1 MNRDR
6 IIIRTSVIGIL
17 ANVFLAA
24 FKAAVGLLTN
34 SIAIILDAV
43 NNLTDVLSSLITIIG
58 TKLSGKK
65 PDKKHPHGHGRW
77 EYLSAMIIGVIVLY
91 AGVTSLVESV
101 KKIIMPE
108 APDYTPVA
116 LMIITVAV
124 AVKIVLGIYVRATGV
139 KVNSDSLVASGK
151 DALLDSVISAST
163 LVAAG
168 IYMIWGISLEAYLAA
183 VISLVII
190 KSGFDILR
198 ESVSSILGERSD
210 KEVSFAIKK
219 TILEF
224 EEVTG
229 VYDLVL
235 HNYGPNTI
243 IGSVHIEVPDSLTIK
258 KLDLLERQI
267 TDKVYLDNGVI
278 LTGISIYAVNL
289 QDDYAMQVLGDIRK
303 LVMSHD
309 NVLQLHG
316 FSLNEEEKEIR
327 FDVVIGFEE
336 KDRHGLYEHICK
348 DVAERYPDYQL
359 RIALDSDTA
368 D

>member
-1 MNRDR
+1 MQRDK
-6 IIIRTSVIGIL
+6 IIIRTSIIGIL

-24 FKAAVGLLTN
+24 FKAAIGLLTN
-34 SIAIILDAV
+34 SIAIIMDAV

-58 TKLSGKK
+58 TKLSGRK

-101 KKIIMPE
+101 KKIISPE
-108 APDYTPVA
+108 APEYTPVA
-116 LMIITVAV
+116 LLIIAVAV

-139 KVNSDSLVASGK
+139 KVNSESLVASGK
-151 DALLDSVISAST
+151 DALLDSIISAST

-168 IYMIWGISLEAYLAA
+168 IYMIWGVSLEAYLAA
-183 VISLVII
+183 VISLIII

-210 KEVSFAIKK
+210 KELAFAIKK
-219 TILEF
+219 SILEF

-235 HNYGPNTI
+235 HNYGPNML
-243 IGSVHIEVPDSLTIK
+243 IGSVHIEIPDSMTIK

-267 TDKVYLDNGVI
+267 TDKVYLDNKVI

-289 QDDYAMQVLGDIRK
+289 QDDHAMQVLGDIRK
-303 LVMSHD
+303 LVMSHE

-336 KDRHGLYEHICK
+336 DDRRALYEHICK
-348 DVAERYPDYQL
+348 DVAERYPDYRL